1 MNSRRK
7 TTNMKTNR
15 ITALPRL
22 TIVIALLVTNA
33 GIVAAGETS
42 TAKGGATRLIHLH
55 APNNA
60 TPSVTVWIP
69 KKATRSSG
77 EVATAKGG
85 ATKLVYLHAPNN
97 ATPSV
102 TVWTGK

>member
-1 MNSRRK
+1 MK
-7 TTNMKTNR
+7 TTQTLLLG
-15 ITALPRL
+15 A
-22 TIVIALLVTNA
+22 VAAALLTATATVQ
-33 GIVAAGETS
+33 AADFS
-42 TAKGGATRLIHLH
+42 VKGGATRLVYLH

-77 EVATAKGG
+77 EVATTKGS
-85 ATKLVYLHAPNN
+85 ATRLVYLHAPNN

>member
-1 MNSRRK
+1 MQTRTKHINALARLLAV
-7 TTNMKTNR
+7 
-15 ITALPRL
+15 TALF
-22 TIVIALLVTNA
+22 AA
-33 GIVAAGETS
+33 GVGMSAAGEPR
-42 TAKGGATRLIHLH
+42 TAKGGASQLIYLH

-77 EVATAKGG
+77 EIATAKGG
-85 ATKLVYLHAPNN
+85 ATRLIYLHAPNN